1 MNSGGGAWDMPEHR
15 ATPEDHAYFHH
26 VAAANARLDDHRP
39 PASLDEMFE
48 RLERMERCLGGL
60 GRAGVTGSDDGDL
73 ASHLAYIERLRS
85 IDPAYRAQ

>member
-1 MNSGGGAWDMPEHR
+1 MNR
-15 ATPEDHAYFHH
+15 ATPDEHAYFHR
-26 VAAANARLDDHRP
+26 VAAANARLDHDRP

-48 RLERMERCLGGL
+48 RLERMERRLGGL
-60 GRAGVTGSDDGDL
+60 GKAGIAGSDDGDL